1 MVFFSCVAI
10 TPRRQPVQ
18 PKFFEKEYTQIV
30 LCGTSAISERKFGT
44 KVPYTSSV
52 TSTRSGFLRI
62 KRTICFISTALNA
75 TDGGLLGFTVTASL
89 IFGFSSLAI
98 SEAG

>member
-1 MVFFSCVAI
+1 M

-18 PKFFEKEYTQIV
+18 PKFFENEYTQMV
-30 LCGTSAISERKFGT
+30 FCGTSAMSERKFGT

-52 TSTRSGFLRI
+52 TSTRSGFLRMM
-62 KRTICFISTALNA
+62 RTICFISAGLNA

-89 IFGFSSLAI
+89 ILGSSSLAI